1 MIRSSKV
8 QPSGYKEVGLWVV
21 ECRILNRA
29 REVSCGVVVMVR
41 IGAWELVVVVQRKL
55 INHSTRVV
63 LFDVDVG
70 IGTSDRILM
79 FGEVGRNRQSDRE

>member
-1 MIRSSKV
+1 
-8 QPSGYKEVGLWVV
+8 
-21 ECRILNRA
+21 
-29 REVSCGVVVMVR
+29 MVR